1 MRPTA
6 VRASDPFGL
15 AYTRVVAPL
24 HAPSAL
30 SGAGPGGSA
39 PDLTF
44 VPAYDEPLT
53 NEGLGVGARD
63 RVRNI

>member
-6 VRASDPFGL
+6 VRASDPFGP
-15 AYTRVVAPL
+15 AYTQVMAPL

-44 VPAYDEPLT
+44 APADNELLT
-53 NEGLGVGARD
+53 NKALGVSTRD
-63 RVRNI
+63 